1 MKPLDKTLV
10 RKLAL
15 VLLIKLAVLFLLWWG
30 FVRVQQV
37 QTDGDSVAAQFLHS
51 SGIAAQGA
59 SR

>member
-1 MKPLDKTLV
+1 MKPTDKTLV

-15 VLLIKLAVLFLLWWG
+15 VLLVKLAVLFLLWWG
-30 FVRVQQV
+30 FVRVQHV

-51 SGIAAQGA
+51 PRIPAQGV

>member
-1 MKPLDKTLV
+1 MKPPDKTLM

-30 FVRVQQV
+30 FVRVQHV

-51 SGIAAQGA
+51 TRIPAQGET
-59 SR
+59 R

>member
-10 RKLAL
+10 QKLAW

-30 FVRVQQV
+30 FVRVQHV
-37 QTDGDSVAAQFLHS
+37 QTDGDSVAAQFLQS
-51 SGIAAQGA
+51 PSMPAKGV